1 MIRLH
6 GRFAPQLSARR
17 APPGDRRRPH
27 RGARRSRLWAA
38 LVLALATWAHSAP
51 SQALDWSLSLDA
63 RLVTSDAQ
71 PPFAQNGTGTVRYG
85 EDDSGLRLGRVRL
98 ALAQPFGDVWSAHLD
113 VSMYDDYDRSPVGV
127 TEAYLLFRPYPRG
140 GYRLRLKAGGFYA
153 PISLENRAAGWDS
166 PYTISYSAIDSWLGI
181 EVRTLGLEAELDWLG
196 TRLGHNFD
204 LGVTGGVFGW
214 NQGAGTVL
222 AGGGWSLTDRQTAL
236 FGRIGTPGVP
246 PLYGALPF
254 EQYDHRAGLY
264 GGVEARYL
272 DRLVVRALR
281 YDNRADPAASD
292 SVSGGMAWWTRFNS
306 AGARYEGGAGWAAI
320 VQWMDGETTI
330 APPGLWLNWP
340 FKAEYALLAKR
351 FGRHTLSARYDRF
364 MVSTN
369 IAEGDGA
376 QNGHAW
382 TAAYAYDAGAHWR
395 IALEWLQI
403 VSSSYN
409 RGELVGLPIAT
420 ETQVQLSIRYGIG
433 STNR

>member
-1 MIRLH
+1 ML
-6 GRFAPQLSARR
+6 AP
-17 APPGDRRRPH
+17 
-27 RGARRSRLWAA
+27 WA
-38 LVLALATWAHSAP
+38 LVATSP
-51 SQALDWSLSLDA
+51 ALDWDVSLDA

-71 PPFAQNGTGTVRYG
+71 PPFAQNGTGTVRFG
-85 EDDSGLRLGRVRL
+85 EQDSGVRLGRARL
-98 ALAQPFGDVWSAHLD
+98 ALTQPFGEVWSAHVD
-113 VSMYDDYDRSPVGV
+113 VSMYDDYDHSPVGA

-140 GYRLRLKAGGFYA
+140 GWRLRVKAGGFYA

-181 EVRTLGLEAELDWLG
+181 EVRTIGLEAQLDWLG
-196 TRLGHNFD
+196 TRLGHAFD

-236 FGRIGTPGVP
+236 FGHIGTPGVP
-246 PLYGALPF
+246 PIYGASPF

-264 GGVEARYL
+264 GGFEARYL

-281 YDNRADPAASD
+281 YDNRADPTATD
-292 SVSGGMAWWTRFNS
+292 SVSGAIAWWTRFNS
-306 AGARYEGGAGWAAI
+306 AGARYEGDRGWTAV
-320 VQWMDGETTI
+320 VQWMSGETTI
-330 APPGLWLNWP
+330 APPGLWINWP
-340 FKAEYALLAKR
+340 FKSAYGLLAKR
-351 FGRHTLSARYDRF
+351 FGRHTLSARYDHF

-369 IAEGDGA
+369 IAEGDGS
-376 QNGHAW
+376 QDGHAW

-395 IALEWLQI
+395 IALEWLQV

-409 RGELVGLPIAT
+409 RSELIGLPLAT
-420 ETQVQLSIRYGIG
+420 ETQVQLAIRYAIG